1 METQKNQNGLAIASL
16 VLGIVGLISSC
27 IVIGVVPA
35 IVGLV
40 LGIVALAKKQNIGMS
55 IAGIVCSVVAGMIF
69 LFFMIIMLF
78 GNETE
83 TVNTDTEIKETVVQ
97 DFEKTEENNKISEK
111 ESQENNKK
119 DEAESK
125 ESNTN
130 KKNEETEE
138 EFKAACKEY
147 AYKEI
152 ARNPKNFVGEKIVL
166 TVKVYQILEGGLWG
180 EEEYYRAYTNDEYG
194 LWLGDEYIIYD
205 DRLND
210 DTKVLQDD
218 ILKVYGTV
226 AGVKEIT
233 RALTGVTEEI
243 PAINMKYLELV
254 AEDTYVEAEQ
264 NLDVEILE
272 EYTYSDGLGWYTYHF
287 MVIRNNSDV
296 TVDVSTSSLA
306 YKQDGT
312 LVSADD
318 ASFDALGAGCTSVLY
333 EAFDTES
340 VISYYE
346 TDITVTKSK
355 YYESVIQDL
364 SYKQNNIENGAI
376 FQVTNNGNEAA
387 RFVKGYVLFFAGE
400 ELVDFDS
407 TYFTDDDSELKPGAT
422 ISKQITSYKDFD
434 RVEFYLTGRK

>member
-83 TVNTDTEIKETVVQ
+83 TINTDTEIKETVVQ

-166 TVKVYQILEGGLWG
+166 TVKVYQIMKGGLWG
-180 EEEYYRAYTNDEYG
+180 DEEYYRAYTNDEYG
-194 LWLGDEYIIYD
+194 IWLGDEYIIYD
-205 DRLND
+205 ERVND

-218 ILKVYGTV
+218 ILKVYGTI
-226 AGVKEIT
+226 AGTTEVT

-254 AEDTYVEAEQ
+254 DEDAYVEEDTYIEESQDSSATIGERNALREAKDY
-264 NLDVEILE
+264 LDYTSFSRAGLIDQLE
-272 EYTYSDGLGWYTYHF
+272 YEGYS
-287 MVIRNNSDV
+287 
-296 TVDVSTSSLA
+296 
-306 YKQDGT
+306 
-312 LVSADD
+312 
-318 ASFDALGAGCTSVLY
+318 Y
-333 EAFDTES
+333 EES
-340 VISYYE
+340 VYGVDNCGADWKEQALRCAKDYLVYSAFSKEGLEGQLEYE
-346 TDITVTKSK
+346 GFTSEETAYGV
-355 YYESVIQDL
+355 
-364 SYKQNNIENGAI
+364 ENCGADWKE
-376 FQVTNNGNEAA
+376 QAA
-387 RFVKGYVLFFAGE
+387 KMAQEYLDFMAFSRE
-400 ELVDFDS
+400 ELIAQLEYEGFTS
-407 TYFTDDDSELKPGAT
+407 EEITYG
-422 ISKQITSYKDFD
+422 ITAVGY
-434 RVEFYLTGRK
+434 